1 MGPFGK
7 LSCAW
12 RRVGGMVGMEVEVP
26 QDCAA
31 EVRPPDGASREI
43 GPGKEL
49 FK

>member
-12 RRVGGMVGMEVEVP
+12 RRVGGRVEMEVEVP
-26 QDCAA
+26 QGCAA
-31 EVRPPDGASREI
+31 EVHPPDGASREI

>member
-12 RRVGGMVGMEVEVP
+12 RRDGGRVEVP
-26 QDCAA
+26 QGCAA
-31 EVRPPDGASREI
+31 EVHPPDGASREI

>member
-12 RRVGGMVGMEVEVP
+12 RRVGGRVEMEVEVP
-26 QDCAA
+26 QGCAA